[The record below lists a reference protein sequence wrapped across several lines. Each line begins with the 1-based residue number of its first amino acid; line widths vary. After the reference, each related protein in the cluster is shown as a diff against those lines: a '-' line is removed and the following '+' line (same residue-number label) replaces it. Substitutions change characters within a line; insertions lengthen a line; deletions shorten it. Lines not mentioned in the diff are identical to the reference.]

1 MKHILI
7 TLFAA
12 FLCMPAFGQKD
23 NPVVMTVNGNEVRL
37 SEFEYFIKK
46 NNADSPLDSK
56 TIKQYADLY
65 LNFKL
70 KVQAAM
76 DEGMD
81 KSESFLSEFKT
92 FRDIQAQDYLVDT
105 VFLEDIALDSYR
117 QSLQEIGPD
126 GLAYLS
132 VLVIT
137 PEQETLQ
144 AYLATQAKMDSIYG
158 LLENGAYFPQLV
170 RKYADPDI
178 AETEGHLGWLS
189 RGVLPKQFAD
199 SAFSYQAGEYCHPF
213 EFEGSFFII
222 NVDLRRDLGDY
233 ESNRDE
239 IYRWMESE
247 GNIYP
252 EAKRRKANS
261 YADSLGWTVR
271 DDEAVACL
279 DSMLEE
285 LDPEFCNI
293 SREYH
298 DGLLMFE
305 INSREVWEK
314 AATDSEG
321 LEAFFQSQQKKRVY
335 NEPYFKGMVFFC
347 TDESV
352 FQEIESI
359 LKDADM
365 SEWVDKILAFNKEK
379 IRIRVMKGN
388 GDDNIFRKGQNEYV
402 DKIVFGQGEFQPMA
416 GYPYAN
422 VIGKKYD
429 RPESVADAP
438 AQLNEDYQKHL
449 EDQWV
454 NSLRKKYKYK
464 IYKKALRK
472 VSLDK

>member
-7 TLFAA
+7 TLLTAL
-12 FLCMPAFGQKD
+12 LCMPSFGQKD
-23 NPVVMTVNGNEVRL
+23 NPVVMTVNGDEVRL
-37 SEFEYFIKK
+37 SEFEYFLKK
-46 NNADSPLDSK
+46 NNTDSQITSK
-56 TIKQYADLY
+56 TVKLYAELY

-81 KSESFLSEFKT
+81 KTESFLNEFKSS
-92 FRDIQAQDYLVDT
+92 RDLQAQDYLVDAD
-105 VFLEDIALDSYR
+105 FLENIALESYR

-137 PEQETLQ
+137 PEQNTLQ
-144 AYLATQAKMDSIYG
+144 SYNDCQARMDSIYEV
-158 LLENGAYFPQLV
+158 LRNGGYFPELV
-170 RKYADPDI
+170 RKYADAEI
-178 AETEGHLGWLS
+178 AETEGYLGWVS
-189 RGVLPKQFAD
+189 RSVLPEQIAD
-199 SAFSYQAGEYCHPF
+199 SAFRYQAGEFSHPF
-213 EFEGSFFII
+213 EYQGSFFIVH
-222 NVDLRRDLGDY
+222 VDLRRGLGDY
-233 ESNRDE
+233 EINRDD

-261 YADSLGWTVR
+261 FADSLGWAVR
-271 DDEAVACL
+271 DDDAVAYL
-279 DSMLEE
+279 DSVLE
-285 LDPEFCNI
+285 DVVPEFGNI

-314 AATDSEG
+314 AASDTEG
-321 LEAFFQSQQKKRVY
+321 LEAFFKSQQKKHVY

-347 TDESV
+347 TNETV
-352 FQEIESI
+352 FQEIEGI
-359 LKDADM
+359 LKEADM
-365 SEWVDKILAFNKEK
+365 SEWVDKILAYNKGSIK
-379 IRIRVMKGN
+379 LRVMKGN
-388 GDDNIFRKGQNEYV
+388 GDNNIFRKGQNEYV
-402 DKIVFGQGEFQPMA
+402 DKIVFGQGDFKPMA
-416 GYPYAN
+416 GYPYTN
-422 VIGKKYD
+422 VVGKKYD
-429 RPESVADAP
+429 RPDNVADAP
-438 AQLNEDYQKHL
+438 AKLAEDYQKYL

-464 IYKKALRK
+464 IYKKALKK

>member
-12 FLCMPAFGQKD
+12 FLCMPALGQKD
-23 NPVVMTVNGNEVRL
+23 NPVVMTVNGNEVRM
-37 SEFEYFIKK
+37 SEFEYFLRK
-46 NNADSPLDSK
+46 NNTDSPITSK
-56 TIKQYADLY
+56 TVKLYAELY

-81 KSESFLSEFKT
+81 KTESFLSEFKAS
-92 FRDIQAQDYLVDT
+92 RDLQAQDYLVDT
-105 VFLEDIALDSYR
+105 TFLETIAQESYR
-117 QSLQEIGPD
+117 QSVMEVGPD
-126 GLAYLS
+126 GLLYLS
-132 VLVIT
+132 ALVIT

-144 AYLATQAKMDSIYG
+144 AYKDCQARMDSIYD
-158 LLENGAYFPQLV
+158 LLRNGAYFPELV
-170 RKYADPDI
+170 RKYADTEL
-178 AETEGHLGWLS
+178 AESEGYIGWVS
-189 RGVLPKQFAD
+189 RGVLPQQVAD
-199 SAFSYQAGEYCHPF
+199 SAFIHQPGEYSGPF
-213 EFEGSFFII
+213 EFQGSFYILH
-222 NVDLRRDLGDY
+222 VDLRRGLGDY
-233 ESNRDE
+233 EVNRDD

-247 GNIYP
+247 GNIIP
-252 EAKRRKANS
+252 EAMRRKANS

-271 DDEAVACL
+271 DDEAVAYL
-279 DSMLEE
+279 DSVLEE
-285 LDPEFCNI
+285 VNPEFCNI

-314 AATDSEG
+314 AATNTDG
-321 LEAFFQSQQKKRVY
+321 LEAFFQAQQKKRVY

-347 TDESV
+347 TDQAV

-365 SEWVDKILAFNKEK
+365 SEWVDKILAFNRGK
-379 IRIRVMKGN
+379 IQLRVMKGN
-388 GDDNIFRKGQNEYV
+388 GDNNIFRKGQNEYV
-402 DKIVFGQGEFQPMA
+402 DKIVFGQGEFKPMA
-416 GYPYAN
+416 GYPYTN

-429 RPESVADAP
+429 RPQSVADAP
-438 AQLNEDYQKHL
+438 NQLIEDYQKYL

-454 NSLRKKYKYK
+454 DSLRKKYKHR